1 MGARSLHGVVVAVLT
16 LSGCS
21 EGDVADVAVSEGSS
35 VPPLSACAP
44 ADPAQNARS
53 CIPEE
58 RSLEYF
64 DVWKSEFM
72 ARNGISEDYFADHI
86 SWIWTSTNCWNS
98 GISFYVNYRITVDW
112 AVIDRSDQ
120 FVVWLHASERAYQHL
135 NIPRDQFLN
144 LDQLRNML
152 DNRVFGSSVGPVVPL
167 ENLAHETC
175 LDAVGAFQDSTES
188 PEMLPTR
195 IAYYVPGK
203 IPREDG
209 LVSGAF
215 EVRSSSCW
223 VE

>member
-1 MGARSLHGVVVAVLT
+1 
-16 LSGCS
+16 
-21 EGDVADVAVSEGSS
+21 
-35 VPPLSACAP
+35 
-44 ADPAQNARS
+44 
-53 CIPEE
+53 
-58 RSLEYF
+58 LEYF

-209 LVSGAF
+209 YPYFIGRGTIDEEANECIVGYYNLVSGAF